1 MAVDI
6 SPKAREFEEAIVSV
20 MLKYADKM
28 YSNEAY
34 QALVLVYPR
43 VLGGLVSHLKKGK
56 SDEDIRK
63 IFSEILENVL
73 SDDPDAVSELL
84 H

>member
-20 MLKYADKM
+20 MLKHADKLD
-28 YSNEAY
+28 SNEAY

-56 SDEDIRK
+56 SDKDIRK